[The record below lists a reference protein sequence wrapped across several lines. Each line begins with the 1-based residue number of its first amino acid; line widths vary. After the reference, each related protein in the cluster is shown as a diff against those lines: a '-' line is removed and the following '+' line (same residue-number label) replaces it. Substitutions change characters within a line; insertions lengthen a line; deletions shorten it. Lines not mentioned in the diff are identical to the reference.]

1 MDKKFDDL
9 LNSVFGTKK
18 TLEKMEKEHK
28 KSGDLVTELEQMS
41 KQMDQLIK
49 ENSRQMMKNTSKQM
63 DKLQKNLKEDMKEEA
78 PKEIDFSDLETKL
91 KEIMI
96 GQDRF
101 IHQLVIAFKRAKIAG
116 NRIGKIK
123 NNILVL
129 GKQGTGK
136 QLVLDKSNEL
146 LYLLGEV
153 KSKNLHIMDLSLY
166 PSQGEEKLFLQ
177 DLFALL
183 SKSDSILVFLNFEQC
198 FTGYLSMITQL
209 LKTGKVTLNK
219 RYILNNHQ
227 LVESTNVLSSDSI
240 GSLEANQQYLV
251 FVSDQSLSQ
260 LTAKL
265 GSKFIQLFGDICET
279 NAFSEEEV
287 IEITAQQQSSFI
299 QRCLNQ
305 LQIEVTA
312 APELESTVLKKYDPQ
327 QGIESIQYQY
337 DKLYQGLVELKLQ
350 ETRSINQVTIQP
362 DLSVLVDEIV
372 YPLDR
377 LLPNQSN
384 LELQQVIDELDTI
397 IGLKEIKEYI
407 LSLKDHYEI
416 MKLRE
421 QSGFKTSDIS
431 KHMIFTGN
439 PGTGKTTIARIVS
452 RYLKAIGILESGQL
466 VEVSRG
472 DLVGRYVGHTAP
484 LTKQVVESA
493 LGGVLF
499 IDEAYSLYRG
509 KEDSFGLEAI
519 DTLVKCMED
528 YRDQLIVILAGYTK
542 EMSEFLEAN
551 SGLKS
556 RFPNIIEFP
565 DYTAQELLDI
575 TLNIATS
582 KDYQID
588 EECLQPLLNYYEEKQ
603 KTDSQRSGNG
613 RMARNL
619 IEQAMINQ
627 AKRLIVEKE
636 APINQLK
643 LSDFDFV
650 K

>member
-1 MDKKFDDL
+1 
-9 LNSVFGTKK
+9 
-18 TLEKMEKEHK
+18 
-28 KSGDLVTELEQMS
+28 MS
-41 KQMDQLIK
+41 
-49 ENSRQMMKNTSKQM
+49 
-63 DKLQKNLKEDMKEEA
+63 
-78 PKEIDFSDLETKL
+78 PF
-91 KEIMI
+91 
-96 GQDRF
+96 
-101 IHQLVIAFKRAKIAG
+101 
-116 NRIGKIK
+116 
-123 NNILVL
+123 
-129 GKQGTGK
+129 
-136 QLVLDKSNEL
+136 
-146 LYLLGEV
+146 
-153 KSKNLHIMDLSLY
+153 
-166 PSQGEEKLFLQ
+166 
-177 DLFALL
+177 
-183 SKSDSILVFLNFEQC
+183 
-198 FTGYLSMITQL
+198 LSMITQL
-209 LKTGKVTLNK
+209 LKTGKITLNK

-240 GSLEANQQYLV
+240 GSLEANQQYLI

-265 GSKFIQLFGDICET
+265 GTKFIQLFGDICET
-279 NAFSEEEV
+279 NAFSKEEV

-305 LQIEVTA
+305 LQIEVMA
-312 APELESTVLKKYDPQ
+312 DPELENTVLKKYDPQ

-350 ETRSINQVTIQP
+350 ETRPIEKVTIQQ

-575 TLNIATS
+575 TLNIAAS

-588 EECLQPLLNYYEEKQ
+588 EECLPPLLNYYDEKQ

>member
-28 KSGDLVTELEQMS
+28 KSGDLVSELEQMS

-63 DKLQKNLKEDMKEEA
+63 DKLQQNLKEEMKEET
-78 PKEIDFSDLETKL
+78 PKEIDFGDFETKL
-91 KEIMI
+91 KDIMI

-209 LKTGKVTLNK
+209 LKTGKITLNK

-240 GSLEANQQYLV
+240 GSLEANQQYLI
-251 FVSDQSLSQ
+251 FVSDQSISQ

-265 GSKFIQLFGDICET
+265 GTKFIQLFGDICET

-287 IEITAQQQSSFI
+287 AEITKQQQFIFI

-305 LQIEVTA
+305 LQIDVTVD
-312 APELESTVLKKYDPQ
+312 PKLETTILKKYDPQ

-350 ETRSINQVTIQP
+350 ETRPIKSVTIQQ
-362 DLSVLVDEIV
+362 DMSVLVDEIV
-372 YPLDR
+372 YPLDH

-575 TLNIATS
+575 TFNIAAS

-588 EECLQPLLNYYEEKQ
+588 EECFQPLLHYFEQKQ

-636 APINQLK
+636 ASINQLK

>member
-28 KSGDLVTELEQMS
+28 KSGDLVSELEQMS

-63 DKLQKNLKEDMKEEA
+63 DKLQQNLKEEMKEET
-78 PKEIDFSDLETKL
+78 PKEIDFGDFETKL
-91 KEIMI
+91 KDIMI

-136 QLVLDKSNEL
+136 QLILDKSNEL

-209 LKTGKVTLNK
+209 LKTGKITLNK

-240 GSLEANQQYLV
+240 GSLEANQQYLI
-251 FVSDQSLSQ
+251 FVSDQSISQ

-265 GSKFIQLFGDICET
+265 GTKFIQLFGDICET

-287 IEITAQQQSSFI
+287 AEITKQQQFIFI

-305 LQIEVTA
+305 LQIDVTID
-312 APELESTVLKKYDPQ
+312 PKLETTILKKYDPQ

-350 ETRSINQVTIQP
+350 ETRPIKSVTIQQ
-362 DLSVLVDEIV
+362 DMSVLVDEIV
-372 YPLDR
+372 YPLDH

-575 TLNIATS
+575 TFNIAAS

-588 EECLQPLLNYYEEKQ
+588 EECFQPLFHYFEEKQ

-636 APINQLK
+636 ASINQLK

>member
-28 KSGDLVTELEQMS
+28 KSGDLVSELEQMS

-63 DKLQKNLKEDMKEEA
+63 DKLQKNLKEDMLEET

-209 LKTGKVTLNK
+209 LKTGKITLNK

-240 GSLEANQQYLV
+240 GNLEANQQYLV
-251 FVSDQSLSQ
+251 FVSDQSLNQ

-265 GSKFIQLFGDICET
+265 GTKFIQLFGDICET

-287 IEITAQQQSSFI
+287 IEITAQQQAAFI

-305 LQIEVTA
+305 LQIEVTVD
-312 APELESTVLKKYDPQ
+312 PKLENTVLKKYDPQ

-350 ETRSINQVTIQP
+350 ETRLIEKVTIRS
-362 DLSVLVDEIV
+362 DMSVLVDEIV
-372 YPLDR
+372 YPLDH

-528 YRDQLIVILAGYTK
+528 YRDQLIVILAH
-542 EMSEFLEAN
+542 
-551 SGLKS
+551 
-556 RFPNIIEFP
+556 
-565 DYTAQELLDI
+565 QH
-575 TLNIATS
+575 
-582 KDYQID
+582 
-588 EECLQPLLNYYEEKQ
+588 
-603 KTDSQRSGNG
+603 
-613 RMARNL
+613 
-619 IEQAMINQ
+619 
-627 AKRLIVEKE
+627 
-636 APINQLK
+636 
-643 LSDFDFV
+643 
-650 K
+650 